1 MKIRCVTAVRLASG
15 GLAEDVPV
23 GPLCEK
29 SVSQTGPG
37 TGMGKDGARR
47 AHDHAPG
54 MLHLAV
60 IPRFAQYDRSSIIE
74 LKMRTQGGACVFYKI
89 DDFVGEWKSEA
100 AGTQKI
106 LDALT
111 DESLAQ
117 EVAPGYRS
125 LGRLAWHLVGTYG
138 EMLPRTGL
146 TFHGPTDHDPV
157 PQTARAIADAYR
169 QVGEAMIAAV
179 QSQWKDDALAETRD
193 MYGEEWKNGA
203 TLRMLIQHEVH
214 HRGQMTV
221 LMRQAGVQVPG
232 VYGPSKEEWAGF
244 GMQAP
249 EV

>member
-1 MKIRCVTAVRLASG
+1 MSKAFGAI
-15 GLAEDVPV
+15 
-23 GPLCEK
+23 
-29 SVSQTGPG
+29 VSDCPNTQAT
-37 TGMGKDGARR
+37 
-47 AHDHAPG
+47 
-54 MLHLAV
+54 
-60 IPRFAQYDRSSIIE
+60 IESSIIE
-74 LKMRTQGGACVFYKI
+74 LKMRTQGGARVFYKI

-157 PQTARAIADAYR
+157 PQTARVIADTYR

-179 QSQWKDDALAETRD
+179 QSQWKDDTLAETRD
-193 MYGEEWKNGA
+193 MYGGEWKNGA